1 MDNNIINIPLEES
14 VRVNYLDYAMSV
26 IISRALPDVR
36 DGLKPVHRRILYAMY
51 KMGLNHNKAY
61 RKSARIVGEV
71 IGKYHPHGDTS
82 VYDALVRLA
91 QDFSMRYPLV
101 DGQGNFG
108 SIDDDPPAAMR
119 YTEARMTLLAEEML
133 TDIDKET
140 VDFSPNYDGSELEP
154 VVMPTK
160 IPNLLV
166 NGCAGI
172 AVGMSTEIP
181 PHNLSEVIDAILYIV
196 DHENYSIDDLIN
208 IIKGPDFPTAG
219 TITTKG
225 GIIDTYKNGYGSIIV
240 RGQADI
246 ETLKNGK
253 EQIIITEL
261 PYKVN
266 KASLITYMADMVNDK
281 RIEGITDIRD
291 ESDREGIRVVID
303 IKKGENSEIIKNR
316 LFKETKLEEK
326 YHFQLLAIENGKPK
340 TFNLSELLEAFVKH
354 RVEIIRR
361 RTKYLLNKALEH
373 LHILEGLRIALSN
386 IDEVID
392 IIKSSNNPD
401 EASKRL
407 IERFLLSTL
416 QTDAILKMQLQRL
429 TSLEIDKINLDY
441 DETSKNIEYYNSIL
455 DDRSVLMGI
464 IKEELIEVKNKF
476 GDKRRTRIVEGV
488 TELDIMDLIPND
500 EKIIILS
507 NSGFI
512 KRMDISY
519 IKTQRRGG
527 KGTSGGNYRE
537 GDYIEHAII
546 AKNHDNLM
554 FFTNNGK
561 VHYLMVYKIP
571 EMSREARGTYIYNL
585 LQLDKNEKIQSILP
599 IGSESSGM
607 YLFFVTKYGIVKK
620 TPTDQFKSIR
630 SGVIATKL
638 NKGDEIVSTFLVKN
652 DIPVFITTHQGKV
665 INFLS
670 DEIRDTGRVTIG
682 VRGIKLKKD
691 DYVVSAFPVFENN
704 YILSITSKAYGKL
717 TLINE
722 YRSQLRGGMGIKL
735 CNINERTGNVVGAKL
750 VDLDD
755 EIIVITK
762 MGKNIKICIKDIS
775 VVGRSTQG
783 VKLMNLRDDEIVS
796 IAVIRDI

>member
-1 MDNNIINIPLEES
+1 MSNIINIPLEES
-14 VRVNYLDYAMSV
+14 VRANYLDYAMSV

-51 KMGLNHNKAY
+51 KMGLNHNKPF

-133 TDIDKET
+133 ADIDKNT
-140 VDFSPNYDGSELEP
+140 VDFIPNYDGSELEP
-154 VVMPTK
+154 AVMPTK
-160 IPNLLV
+160 IPNLLI
-166 NGCAGI
+166 NGCSGI

-181 PHNLSEVIDAILYIV
+181 PHNLNEIIDAMLFII
-196 DHENYSIDDLIN
+196 DNENYSIDDLLN
-208 IIKGPDFPTAG
+208 IVKGPDFPTAG
-219 TITTKG
+219 FITTKS
-225 GIIDTYKNGYGSIIV
+225 GINDTYKTGYGSIV
-240 RGQADI
+240 LRGNAHI

-266 KASLITYMADMVNDK
+266 KASLIKHIADLVNDK
-281 RIEGITDIRD
+281 KLEGISDIRD

-303 IKKGENSEIIKNR
+303 IKKGENSEIILNR
-316 LFKETKLEEK
+316 LYKETKLEEK
-326 YHFQLLAIENGKPK
+326 YHFQLLAIENGRPK
-340 TFNLSELLEAFVKH
+340 TFNLPEILEAFINH
-354 RVEIIRR
+354 RIDVVRR

-373 LHILEGLRIALSN
+373 LHILEGLIVALKN
-386 IDEVID
+386 IDEVIS
-392 IIKSSNNPD
+392 IIKTSSSPD
-401 EASKRL
+401 EASRNLIKR
-407 IERFLLSTL
+407 FQLSTL

-429 TSLEIDKINLDY
+429 TSLEIDKINADY
-441 DETSKNIEYYNSIL
+441 ENTNKNIQLYNSIL
-455 DDRSVLMGI
+455 ENKSILMDV
-464 IKEELIEVKNKF
+464 IKEELIDVKNKF
-476 GDKRRTRIVEGV
+476 GNERRTKIVEGV
-488 TELDIMDLIPND
+488 SELNVMDLIPND

-507 NSGFI
+507 NSG
-512 KRMDISY
+512 Y
-519 IKTQRRGG
+519 IKKMDVTYIRTQKRGG

-561 VHYLMVYKIP
+561 VYYLMVYKIS
-571 EMSREARGTYIYNL
+571 EMSREARGEYIHNK
-585 LQLDKNEKIQSILP
+585 LQLEKDEKIQSILP
-599 IGSESSGM
+599 VESDSKDT
-607 YLFFVTKYGIVKK
+607 YVFFVTKYGIVKK
-620 TPTDQFKSIR
+620 TSIDQFKSLR

-638 NKGDEIVSTFLVKN
+638 NKDDEIVSTFLVK
-652 DIPVFITTHQGKV
+652 DDTPVFITTKYGKV

-670 DEIRDTGRVTIG
+670 DDVRDIGRIAIG

-691 DYVVSAFPVFENN
+691 DVVVSAFPVFENS

-717 TLINE
+717 TSVTE
-722 YRSQLRGGMGIKL
+722 YRSQFRGGMGIKL
-735 CNINERTGNVVGAKL
+735 CSINSRTGFLVGAKL
-750 VDLDD
+750 VNLDD
-755 EIIVITK
+755 EIIIITK
-762 MGKNIKICIKDIS
+762 MGKNIKIRVKDIS
-775 VVGRSTQG
+775 ITGRSAQG
-783 VKLMNLRDDEIVS
+783 VKLMNLMGDEIAS